1 MDNRTQPRLSCGGSG
16 PQLLPSCTQCYGEV
30 LNNVLLLSKRSGGD
44 RTMAHAGCRRA
55 GRAVKVELWW
65 VCCPQRVCSCGPCGH
80 RELPTLSQNQLELSL
95 PYSPV
100 IREAFWGG
108 IFGSSEGTL
117 LLFVL
122 FLSDSGSNRRT
133 RKEEIQC
140 QEWYRK
146 LINTLTLQPSQTP
159 SLFLAVS

>member
-1 MDNRTQPRLSCGGSG
+1 MDNRTQPRHSCVGSG
-16 PQLLPSCTQCYGEV
+16 PQLLPSCTSTRCYGDV
-30 LNNVLLLSKRSGGD
+30 LDNVPLLPERSGGD

-55 GRAVKVELWW
+55 DRAVKVELWR
-65 VCCPQRVCSCGPCGH
+65 VCCPQRGQSCGPCGH
-80 RELPTLSQNQLELSL
+80 REFPILSQKQLELSL
-95 PYSPV
+95 PYFPV

-108 IFGSSEGTL
+108 IFGSSEGDL

-140 QEWYRK
+140 QE
-146 LINTLTLQPSQTP
+146 
-159 SLFLAVS
+159 